1 MPEQVA
7 APPRKEVEVAT
18 AVSIPDALAFS
29 ADKADI
35 KPSVIRHNVSAEG
48 VDDRLRGGTRL
59 TGWCC
64 GTGIKRGHGAAF
76 EKARSGRKGGVY
88 LGDWDRSRLMAGGW
102 SD

>member
-7 APPRKEVEVAT
+7 APPRKEIEVAT
-18 AVSIPDALAFS
+18 AVSIPDSRAFS

-35 KPSVIRHNVSAEG
+35 KPSVIRHDVSAEG
-48 VDDRLRGGTRL
+48 VDNRSRGGARL

-76 EKARSGRKGGVY
+76 EKARMGFRGK
-88 LGDWDRSRLMAGGW
+88 
-102 SD
+102 